1 MCSLVYT
8 DVISVGCGGCPLVSS
23 FEAEEG
29 VHLDHLRDLGD
40 GYARSYKDLY
50 CYEEGFEFQESL

>member
-1 MCSLVYT
+1 MLYPQVAG
-8 DVISVGCGGCPLVSS
+8 IAPVSS